1 MKKQDETFDYA
12 SHITELEKVVAQ
24 LQDSDVSLD
33 EAIKLHEKGKALT
46 AELQAYL
53 DKAELVVRK
62 HMAEGQ

>member
-12 SHITELEKVVAQ
+12 ANIAELEAVVAQ
-24 LQDSDVSLD
+24 LQNSEVSLD
-33 EAIKLHEKGKALT
+33 EAIKLHEKGKALS
-46 AELQAYL
+46 AALQAYL